1 MIMTLNDFFIK
12 YLYLMLVD
20 VVRKGDFDT
29 LMWRINMDRQVK
41 NHVLIRQTAW
51 YKYVRV
57 VQIRMVGCDR
67 PR

>member
-1 MIMTLNDFFIK
+1 MIAASRYLDTAWQAMIMTLNDFFIK

-41 NHVLIRQTAW
+41 NHVLIRQTAR
-51 YKYVRV
+51 YKYV
-57 VQIRMVGCDR
+57 
-67 PR
+67 